1 LIQSLIYFDF
11 SDLASEL
18 YSETRLYLIE
28 TNVKLKTLTQINFE
42 KENLQ
47 ILELYPN
54 NEDFKEQLKSSSE
67 IDAYFAK
74 FEYLLKK

>member
-1 LIQSLIYFDF
+1 MIQSLIYFDF